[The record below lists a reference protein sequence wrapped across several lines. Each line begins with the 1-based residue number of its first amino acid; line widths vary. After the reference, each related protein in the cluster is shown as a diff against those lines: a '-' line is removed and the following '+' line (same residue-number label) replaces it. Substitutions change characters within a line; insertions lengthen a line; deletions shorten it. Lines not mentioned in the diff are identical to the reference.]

1 MRLHK
6 PTKPSAE
13 RSALMARVRQRD
25 TSAEQAVGSIL
36 RDLGLAYRKNVR
48 ALAGAPD
55 FANRKRRWAVF
66 VQGCFWHRHTGCP
79 KATVPKSNHEFWVAK
94 FRQNR
99 QRDAASVRRLRSLR
113 FRVTL
118 IWECQLQGA
127 RKKLSRITR

>member
-1 MRLHK
+1 LRK
-6 PTKPSAE
+6 PIKPGAE

-25 TSAEQAVGSIL
+25 TSAERAVGAIL

-79 KATVPKSNHEFWVAK
+79 KATVPEANREFWIAK
-94 FRQNR
+94 FLQNR
-99 QRDAASVRRLRSLR
+99 RRDAASVRKLRMQG
-113 FRVTL
+113 FRVIL
-118 IWECQLQGA
+118 VWECQLQNAPG
-127 RKKLSRITR
+127 KLSTIGR